1 MEFQWNGDTLI
12 GDAPI
17 MLTSGSF
24 NPERGFLMRLAGSI
38 GQGIELQTSR
48 DLITWQGRHQPDIGD
63 GSFGLLRRGCAQ
75 IPIPFLSSRSA
86 LTGVAASR

>member
-48 DLITWQGRHQPDIGD
+48 DLITWQAVTNLTLATEALDYLD
-63 GSFGLLRRGCAQ
+63 ADALKF
-75 IPIPFLSSRSA
+75 PFRFYR
-86 LTGVAASR
+86 AAVR